1 MFIWLVKIT
10 GQIKTGSPE
19 YILIGMFDI
28 LSIFLVLLFYMLMY
42 RSGTIGLVK
51 DPASTSDG
59 VNRHL
64 HSSIWPSL
72 SLIARSALFRQ
83 R

>member
-1 MFIWLVKIT
+1 MFTWLVEIT

-19 YILIGMFDI
+19 HILIGMFDI
-28 LSIFLVLLFYMLMY
+28 LSILLVLLFYMLMY
-42 RSGTIGLVK
+42 RSVTIGLVK
-51 DPASTSDG
+51 DPASDG

-72 SLIARSALFRQ
+72 TSIARSALFSQ